1 MSLEFEGQQIEVR
14 PGDSVASAV
23 FRSGV
28 RTFSRSFKYHRR
40 RGLYC
45 MSGDCANC
53 LLEVDGESDVRSCL
67 CAAKDGMTAK
77 RQGAWPSVE
86 RDPLALNDRM
96 HWAFPSGFYYKTL
109 IKPKWAWPKVEPII
123 RQVAGRG
130 RVNVTDVPRDLE
142 RVHRL
147 PDVLVIGLG
156 PAGLSAAIAAAKAG
170 KSVLAVDETEPGW
183 KLPPGPSR
191 RPSRAS
197 SARRAAS
204 P

>member
-1 MSLEFEGQQIEVR
+1 MSLEFEGQQLEVR

-67 CAAKDGMTAK
+67 CVAKDGMTAK

-130 RVNVTDVPRDLE
+130 KVNVS
-142 RVHRL
+142 
-147 PDVLVIGLG
+147 G
-156 PAGLSAAIAAAKAG
+156 
-170 KSVLAVDETEPGW
+170 
-183 KLPPGPSR
+183 
-191 RPSRAS
+191 RARATS
-197 SARRAAS
+197 SACIAIPTCS
-204 P
+204 